1 MADNLQQNQDQQKG
15 PFSPL
20 QTGCA
25 VVMLTNMVIYLGV
38 VLFTFNLLDPSK
50 IDASYLAKRGFKA
63 LPTPKSEQDI
73 AFQQLSKEKRQQQ
86 QQIQNETVDASK
98 TGVKQEPSP
107 AARLSQIEQRKL
119 GSSLPEEA
127 EQPKAALTESSLNTG
142 NSATRTAPSRLYSL
156 SIYRQTAMP
165 QTYSPIGIYSPKPLG
180 METYETLP
188 IETAAGI
195 NFPMFSLPSF
205 NLAGP
210 YLYRPVD
217 PIPEASRGGLKLSSP
232 PVGAESLYTN
242 ETKNAKEPPDR
253 KPRKKPAAK
262 DQL

>member
-98 TGVKQEPSP
+98 TGIKQEPSP
-107 AARLSQIEQRKL
+107 AARLSQIDSRKL
-119 GSSLPEEA
+119 KSSIPNEPEK
-127 EQPKAALTESSLNTG
+127 PKATLTQSSIQYSKTAY
-142 NSATRTAPSRLYSL
+142 SAQKSRRSVADYSQTTLDMLYSRYRLYV
-156 SIYRQTAMP
+156 
-165 QTYSPIGIYSPKPLG
+165 PKTITP
-180 METYETLP
+180 ERYETLP
-188 IETAAGI
+188 VELAQGI
-195 NFPMFSLPSF
+195 NIPTF
-205 NLAGP
+205 NLPLFGSGGP
-210 YLYRPVD
+210 YLYTPIN
-217 PIPEASRGGLKLSSP
+217 PIPEASRSGLKLSSP

-242 ETKNAKEPPDR
+242 ETKNAKEPPNR
-253 KPRKKPAAK
+253 KPRKEPAALPQK
-262 DQL
+262 